1 MFRIMLSSA
10 TSSGTV
16 LTDARAE
23 LINILSGTGLQT
35 IEATAFASPK
45 VVPQVSSICRST
57 EIYPSFILQ
66 MGDNT
71 ARAIW
76 RALVGKLLF
85 WEPGPSHVY
94 LL

>member
-1 MFRIMLSSA
+1 MLSSA

-16 LTDARAE
+16 PTDAKAE
-23 LINILSGTGLQT
+23 LINMLPGTGLQT

-76 RALVGKLLF
+76 RTLEGKLFF
-85 WEPGPSHVY
+85 WEPGSSHVY